1 MLAAAT
7 ILGSGGFVPT
17 GRRET
22 SSLLLRG
29 ADAGAGSGAATSP
42 VVIDAGTGLRR
53 LVTDRERWLGDARR
67 LDILLSHF
75 HIDHV
80 CGLAYLTE
88 LTGAPDGLEVVVH
101 GPGAALYD
109 TPTAEILAR
118 MFFSPPLMPIG
129 LDDLGVRVAE
139 LAPGALSVGGLEV
152 RARRQDEHPNPS
164 LGFRIGD
171 ELVWCTDTGRD
182 AGTVEF
188 ARGARVLGHD
198 AWGPPVAPGHTA
210 PEDAAT
216 LAADAGVEH
225 LVLIHVPPRADE
237 DDLVARARTA
247 HPRVTL
253 ATDELDLLAL

>member
-22 SSLLLRG
+22 SSLLLH
-29 ADAGAGSGAATSP
+29 GAGEAASP

-53 LVTDRERWLGDARR
+53 LITDRARWLGDARR
-67 LDILLSHF
+67 LDVLLSHF

-88 LTGAPDGLEVVVH
+88 LTGDGLEVVIH

-109 TPTAEILAR
+109 VATAEILSR
-118 MFFSPPLMPIG
+118 MFFSPPLMPVT
-129 LDDLGVRVAE
+129 LDQLGVRVEE
-139 LAPGALSVGGLEV
+139 LAPGAVEAGGLEV
-152 RARRQDEHPNPS
+152 RTRRQDHHPNPT
-164 LGFRIGD
+164 LGFRVGD
-171 ELVWCTDTGRD
+171 ELTWCTDTERD
-182 AGTVEF
+182 PGTVEF

-198 AWGPPVAPGHTA
+198 AWGPPAAPGHTT
-210 PEDAAT
+210 PEEAGA
-216 LAADAGVEH
+216 LASEAGVEQ

-237 DDLVARARTA
+237 ADLVARASTE
-247 HPRVTL
+247 HPHVTL
-253 ATDELDLLAL
+253 ARDELDLLAL